1 MLKSFIKY
9 HSLGNDFIIFD
20 WYKKPEMFIEREL
33 ASSTWSDF
41 VRFIADRH
49 TGIGADGILVV
60 KMDRQKVG
68 YQMIVYNT
76 DGTKA
81 EMCLNGLRSVAHY
94 LFTQHQVSN
103 NFTITTEN
111 REIACTIQ
119 GSKDKPAEIEISMAV
134 GIVELGGIQ
143 SITIDQQEIQGF
155 VASIGNPHFV
165 VMQRQTPEWLSRHG
179 KEIEHHRAFPNK
191 TNVEFVWHDGTAY
204 HLLIHERGCGMTKAC
219 SSGAAA
225 VLGVLRAQNEIEL
238 GKPINLIMP
247 GGAIQGQVGP
257 DGGIKLIGRASH
269 VFKGTL

>member
-9 HSLGNDFIIFD
+9 HSLGNDFVVFD

-33 ASSTWSDF
+33 ASSTWPDF
-41 VRFIADRH
+41 VRFVADRH
-49 TGIGADGILVV
+49 TGVGADGILVI

-81 EMCLNGLRSVAHY
+81 EMCLNGLRCVAHY

-103 NFTITTEN
+103 NFTITIEN
-111 REIACTIQ
+111 REIACSIQ
-119 GSKDKPAEIEISMAV
+119 GSKDKPAEIEISTAV
-134 GIVELGGIQ
+134 GVVKLDGIQ

-165 VMQRQTPEWLSRHG
+165 VMHKQTPEWLHRHG
-179 KEIEHHRAFPNK
+179 KEIEHHPVFPQK
-191 TNVEFVWHDGTAY
+191 TNVEFVWYDGIAY
-204 HLLIHERGCGMTKAC
+204 HLLIHERGCGMTQAC

-225 VLGVLRAQNEIEL
+225 VLGVLVAQKLIEPS
-238 GKPINLIMP
+238 KSINLVMP
-247 GGAIQGQVGP
+247 GGVIQGQVSL
-257 DGGIKLIGRASH
+257 DGGIKLIGRAHS